1 MKVNTYDQKGKE
13 LTQTLLPK
21 EIFGVKLNRD
31 LLHQV
36 IVSQTA
42 NRRQVSAHTKDRSE
56 VSGGGKKP
64 WRQKGTGRARHGST
78 RSPIWVGGGVT
89 FGPTNARNFK
99 KKINKKIRRKA
110 LFMVLSSKAQK
121 NLLVL
126 LDQLKL
132 EKAKTKAMAEILKKL
147 PCKGQSSL
155 IVLPEIDKDIIL
167 ASRNLARADVL
178 RAKDLTA
185 WDLIQ
190 YKYLIMPKESVKAI
204 KDTFLK

>member
-1 MKVNTYDQKGKE
+1 
-13 LTQTLLPK
+13 
-21 EIFGVKLNRD
+21 
-31 LLHQV
+31 
-36 IVSQTA
+36 
-42 NRRQVSAHTKDRSE
+42 
-56 VSGGGKKP
+56 
-64 WRQKGTGRARHGST
+64 
-78 RSPIWVGGGVT
+78 
-89 FGPTNARNFK
+89 
-99 KKINKKIRRKA
+99 
-110 LFMVLSSKAQK
+110 MVLSSKAQK